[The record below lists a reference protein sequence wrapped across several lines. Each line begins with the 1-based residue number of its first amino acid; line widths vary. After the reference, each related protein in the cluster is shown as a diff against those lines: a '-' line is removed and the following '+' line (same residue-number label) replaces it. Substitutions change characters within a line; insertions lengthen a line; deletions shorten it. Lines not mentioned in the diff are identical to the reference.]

1 MDAELPAL
9 SKTQREQVL
18 HQWKEQ
24 QHGRIEID
32 LPLSGHGE
40 VLPKFVVWPGVLNP
54 ALVTARYLATYLY
67 YNNERLFTGKRV
79 LDMGTGSGVQGIVMA
94 LCGAT
99 EVVLTDISEGAVKN
113 AQENTE
119 RFSVWNRCAVVQ
131 GDLFEN
137 VQGVFDLIVFNHPF
151 FGDDPPEDDS
161 IAASMLN
168 PGTLISRFMDEVLR
182 FLEYS
187 GTIIMPF
194 YSGAGKTNDP
204 SVQAPLHGLKAK
216 RMFRMVA
223 QTGLQLGEIFIYEL
237 KQHRGRTHTRRR

>member
-18 HQWKEQ
+18 LQWKQQ

-32 LPLSGHGE
+32 VPLSGHGE
-40 VLPKFVVWPGVLNP
+40 VLSQFVVWPGVLNP
-54 ALVTARYLATYLY
+54 AIVTARYLATYLY
-67 YNNERLFTGKRV
+67 YNNERLFCGKRV

-99 EVVLTDISEGAVKN
+99 EVVLTDISETAVKN

-119 RFSVWNRCAVVQ
+119 RFSVWNRCAVVH

-137 VQGVFDLIVFNHPF
+137 VQGEFDLIVFNHPF
-151 FGDDPPEDDS
+151 FGDEPPERDT

-168 PGTLISRFMDEVLR
+168 PGTLINRFMDEVLG
-182 FLEYS
+182 FLTYS
-187 GTIIMPF
+187 GTIVMPF
-194 YSGAGKTNDP
+194 YSKAGKTNDP
-204 SVQAPLHGLKAK
+204 SIQAPVHGLKAK
-216 RMFRMVA
+216 RMFRMIA
-223 QTGLQLGEIFIYEL
+223 HTGLQQGEIFIYEL
-237 KQHRGRTHTRRR
+237 KQHRGRTRSRRR